1 MKPPILKRLTP
12 KLDHNK
18 AFVFILISTAAIWFV
33 LQLSKTYT
41 TQLQLNY
48 SIINLPKEYKIEKE
62 QKLSIYITSNGL
74 NLLYLNLFNPE
85 INIDYSEFT
94 KSYDFISIDES
105 GLNNLI
111 STQLE
116 LDKNQIEA
124 HNLLKLDYYKLFSK
138 QIEVFPNLDLTFQ
151 PGFDTIQ
158 DIQYSPSQ
166 ITIYGRED
174 ALSSIDSVFTNPIT
188 HRNIKDS
195 ISSQIDL
202 NLVELDYDEVNTNV
216 INYTILVDRFT
227 EKTITLPVEVIN
239 LPSDT
244 NISIYPKQLEV
255 SFELPLSKYNQVSAK
270 NFKLI
275 CDYSR
280 AKISDNYLIPKL
292 VKSPKFIKY
301 ERLRTKQISYLI
313 KE

>member
-1 MKPPILKRLTP
+1 MKPILKRLTP

-18 AFVFILISTAAIWFV
+18 AFVFILIATAAIWFV

-48 SIINLPKEYKIEKE
+48 SIINLPKEYKIEKK
-62 QKLSIYITSNGL
+62 QKLSTYITSNGL
-74 NLLYLNLFNPE
+74 KLLYLNLFNPE
-85 INIDYSEFT
+85 INIDYTEFT
-94 KSYDFISIDES
+94 RSDDFISIDES

-138 QIEVFPNLDLTFQ
+138 QIEVFPKLNLTFQ

-202 NLVELDYDEVNTNV
+202 NLDELDYDEVNTNV
-216 INYTILVDRFT
+216 IKYTILVDRFT

-239 LPSDT
+239 LPTDT

-255 SFELPLSKYNQVSAK
+255 SFELPLSKYNKVSAK
-270 NFKLI
+270 NFRLV
-275 CDYSR
+275 CDYNK
-280 AKISDNYLIPKL
+280 AKVTDSYLIPKL

>member
-1 MKPPILKRLTP
+1 MKPILKRLTP

-62 QKLSIYITSNGL
+62 QKLSTYITSTGL
-74 NLLYLNLFNPE
+74 NLLYLNLFNPQ
-85 INIDYSEFT
+85 INIDYSKFT
-94 KSYDFISIDES
+94 KSIDFISLDEAV
-105 GLNNLI
+105 LNNLI

-116 LDKNQIEA
+116 VGKDQVEVN
-124 HNLLKLDYYKLFSK
+124 HNLKLRFYQLFSK
-138 QIEVFPNLDLTFQ
+138 QMKVIPILNLNFQ

-158 DIQYSPSQ
+158 DIQYSPSKV
-166 ITIYGRED
+166 TVYGKRNI
-174 ALSSIDSVFTNPIT
+174 LSSIDSVFTKPII
-188 HRNIKDS
+188 HKNIDDS
-195 ISSQIDL
+195 ISSQIEL
-202 NLVELDYDEVNTNV
+202 NLEALEFDQVNTSV
-216 INYTILVDRFT
+216 IQYNIFVDRFT

-239 LPSDT
+239 LPLDT
-244 NISIYPKQLEV
+244 SISIYPKQVEV
-255 SFELPLSKYNQVSAK
+255 SFEIPLSKYDKVSAK
-270 NFKLI
+270 NFKLV
-275 CDYSR
+275 CDYDK
-280 AKISDNYLIPKL
+280 AKESDSYLIPKI

-301 ERLRTKQISYLI
+301 QRLRTKQISYLI

>member
-1 MKPPILKRLTP
+1 MKPILKRLTP

-33 LQLSKTYT
+33 LQLSKSYT

-62 QKLSIYITSNGL
+62 QKLSTYITSNGL
-74 NLLYLNLFNPE
+74 NLLYLNLINPE

-138 QIEVFPNLDLTFQ
+138 KIEVFPKLDLTFQ

-174 ALSSIDSVFTNPIT
+174 ALSSIDSVFTNPII

-195 ISSQIDL
+195 ISSQIVL
-202 NLVELDYDEVNTNV
+202 NLVELDYDQVNTNV

-280 AKISDNYLIPKL
+280 VKTSDNYLIPKL